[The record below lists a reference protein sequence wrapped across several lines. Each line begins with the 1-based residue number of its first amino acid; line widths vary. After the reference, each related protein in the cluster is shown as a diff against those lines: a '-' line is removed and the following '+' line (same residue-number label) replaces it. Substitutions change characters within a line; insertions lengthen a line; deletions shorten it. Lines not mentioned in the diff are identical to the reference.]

1 MGCIIFEKGSLSLSD
16 RLKGKIAL
24 ITGAARGIGKACA
37 QLFAKE
43 GAVVILTDIED
54 ALGRKVATEIDGSVF
69 YKHLD
74 VSQETDWQSTINWI
88 QSQFGQLD
96 VLVNNAG
103 ITGVNQGLGPQDP
116 ENCSLQAW
124 KTVHQIN
131 LDSVFLGCKYAIRL
145 MKQKHTGSIVNISSR
160 SGIVGVPQ
168 MAPYASSKAAIR
180 NHTKTVALYCA
191 EKGYNIRCNSI
202 HPAAI
207 QTLMWDEMLSKGED
221 TEAARLQLAEGI
233 PLKRMGTPEDVA
245 YAALYLASDESSYT
259 TGSEMILD
267 GGILA
272 GSAASPGKR

>member
-24 ITGAARGIGKACA
+24 ITGSARGIGLACA

-54 ALGRKVATEIDGSVF
+54 ALGRKLATEIGEPVF

-131 LDSVFLGCKYAIRL
+131 LDSVFLGCKYAIGL

-160 SGIVGVPQ
+160 SGIVGVPH

-180 NHTKTVALYCA
+180 NHTKTIALYCA
-191 EKGYNIRCNSI
+191 EMGYNIRCNSI

-207 QTLMWDEMLSKGED
+207 QTLMWDEMLSKGENPD
-221 TEAARLQLAEGI
+221 AQRKALAMGI
-233 PLKRMGTPEDVA
+233 PLKRMGTPENVA
-245 YAALYLASDESSYT
+245 YAALYLASDESLYT
-259 TGSEMILD
+259 TGSEMVLD

-272 GSAASPGKR
+272 GSAVSPGKR

>member
-1 MGCIIFEKGSLSLSD
+1 MSN
-16 RLKGKIAL
+16 RLKDKVAL

-54 ALGRKVATEIDGSVF
+54 VLGQKIATEIGDSVF
-69 YKHLD
+69 YKRLD
-74 VSQETDWQSTINWI
+74 VSQETDWQNVMNWI
-88 QSQFGQLD
+88 QGQFGRLD
-96 VLVNNAG
+96 ILVNNAG
-103 ITGVNQGLGPQDP
+103 ITGVNQGLGLQDP

-131 LDSVFLGCKYAIRL
+131 LDSVFLGCKYAIGL
-145 MKQKHTGSIVNISSR
+145 MKLKKVGSIVNISSR

-191 EKGYNIRCNSI
+191 EMGYNIRCNSI

-207 QTLMWDEMLSKGED
+207 QTLMWDEMLPKGED
-221 TEAARLQLAEGI
+221 LIAARLGLAEGV

-259 TGSEMILD
+259 TGSEMVLD

-272 GSAASPGKR
+272 GSSASPGKR